1 MGIYLAK
8 YLSNSS
14 RKKNI
19 KYPTKNA
26 HNSLIGHSKK
36 ILQKRKIDYFI
47 YGHIH
52 DPKNI
57 ELNNNS
63 RYVNLGDCVQHFSY
77 AELDGE
83 TLLLKN
89 F

>member
-1 MGIYLAK
+1 MKIYASKILDIQPK
-8 YLSNSS
+8 VLS
-14 RKKNI
+14 
-19 KYPTKNA
+19 
-26 HNSLIGHSKK
+26 K